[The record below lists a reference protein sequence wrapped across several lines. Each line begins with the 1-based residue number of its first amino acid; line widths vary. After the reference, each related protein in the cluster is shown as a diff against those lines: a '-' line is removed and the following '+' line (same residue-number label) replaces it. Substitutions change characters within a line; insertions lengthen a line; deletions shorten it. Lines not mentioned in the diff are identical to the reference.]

1 MSFPLKLCPR
11 VIENEY
17 LNATKGFLMYKVSRE
32 NFRIFKTIFTFIIV
46 INGYLKEQSLNA
58 EDFDKARSSDQLL
71 QN

>member
-17 LNATKGFLMYKVSRE
+17 LSAPKGFLLYKVSRE
-32 NFRIFKTIFTFIIV
+32 NFRIFKTIVTFIIV

-58 EDFDKARSSDQLL
+58 EDFDKAWSSDQLL